1 MRAAGGADVDVPCAL
16 EEGAAFAIGIVDPFD
31 RTFDPVNRA
40 LGEFKE
46 ETVAFRIESVKRV
59 ERLFDACGP
68 ATRLVVADMAARLRR
83 LVDRLAE
90 ARGERLLVEAVAR

>member
-1 MRAAGGADVDVPCAL
+1 MDVPCAL

-31 RTFDPVNRA
+31 RAFNSVNRA

-68 ATRLVVADMAARLRR
+68 ATRLVVADMAARLGR